1 MGLQTSALNVEINIY
16 HNYAIIVVLAL
27 GDIFGQSEY
36 KPNLT
41 LGIVVHFRAIQ
52 LYCCHVLA

>member
-1 MGLQTSALNVEINIY
+1 MELQTSLNVEINIY
-16 HNYAIIVVLAL
+16 HNYDIIVVLAS

-41 LGIVVHFRAIQ
+41 LGIVVYFRAIQ
-52 LYCCHVLA
+52 L